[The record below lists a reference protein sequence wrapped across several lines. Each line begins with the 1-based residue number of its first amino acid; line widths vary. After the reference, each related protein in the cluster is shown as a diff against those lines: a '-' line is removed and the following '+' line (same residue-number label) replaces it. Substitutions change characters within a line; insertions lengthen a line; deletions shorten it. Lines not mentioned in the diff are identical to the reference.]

1 MQAITGKELEY
12 IVDSISNEDLLIKQC
27 AATAAATQNPTIQ
40 QACQQYIRSLDH
52 HIDLLFMQ
60 DEDLLYTIL
69 ADLKRTVREYT
80 TATTE
85 SSCPTVRQLFTQLTN
100 DTLRMQGELY
110 NLMKQLNMYS
120 TSSKALRQD
129 VDKSIQDARNLQ
141 QKNLKKA
148 RGTSAG
154 GCCMKQL
161 TDLKLKVLDLL
172 NEDARR
178 SPALLAT
185 LIGVEE
191 EAVKEAIAELEQ
203 DHVIVKYAAV
213 VNWSKIEDETV
224 TALIEVQITP
234 ERGRGFEGIA
244 ERIYLYPQVKS
255 VYLMSG
261 AYDLLVEV
269 EGRNLREVANFVS
282 EKLSPIDSVLSTKT
296 NFILKK
302 YKQDGIIFED
312 REEDNRLMISP

>member
-1 MQAITGKELEY
+1 MKEL
-12 IVDSISNEDLLIKQC
+12 
-27 AATAAATQNPTIQ
+27 
-40 QACQQYIRSLDH
+40 
-52 HIDLLFMQ
+52 
-60 DEDLLYTIL
+60 
-69 ADLKRTVREYT
+69 
-80 TATTE
+80 TE
-85 SSCPTVRQLFTQLTN
+85 
-100 DTLRMQGELY
+100 
-110 NLMKQLNMYS
+110 
-120 TSSKALRQD
+120 
-129 VDKSIQDARNLQ
+129 
-141 QKNLKKA
+141 
-148 RGTSAG
+148 
-154 GCCMKQL
+154 
-161 TDLKLKVLDLL
+161 LKLKVLDLL

-178 SPALLAT
+178 SPQLLST

-191 EAVKEAIAELEQ
+191 EAVKEAIAELEA

-213 VNWSKIEDETV
+213 VNWSKIEEETV

-312 REEDNRLMISP
+312 REEDNRLMVSP